1 MTWLEIILTAAVAIG
16 YSAGCMLMFLSN
28 RLIDEGNGLRGWH
41 EVLLVG
47 AWPVAA
53 VLGMRLYI
61 FDPEMKADRR
71 ERAAR
76 VAKSGPTSITGTY
89 TTLPWAPTPNP
100 RIPDLTPDPTY
111 IESLIEK
118 ALKER
123 LAGEDELRRLV
134 SEPKEMRKLTMWKAK
149 E

>member
-28 RLIDEGNGLRGWH
+28 RLIDEDNGLRGWC

-53 VLGMRLYI
+53 VLGMRLYA
-61 FDPEMKADRR
+61 FDPEMKVERK
-71 ERAAR
+71 ERAALR
-76 VAKSGPTSITGTY
+76 AKSDPTTVASSY
-89 TTLPWAPTPNP
+89 TMLPGAPTPNP
-100 RIPDLTPDPTY
+100 RVPDLTPDPAY
-111 IESLIEK
+111 IESLLEA

-123 LAGEDELRRLV
+123 LAE
-134 SEPKEMRKLTMWKAK
+134 SEPEPKRLRKLTMWKT
-149 E
+149 EEEQL